1 MLENFPAELFEESTG
16 NIKDNSKSGSRNYDK
31 DGNPI
36 KSKVIYDEDEEFV
49 MRTFELVGIGII
61 AFLAFMVVCCL
72 CCRKNIKDPA
82 VSERSVLLRSF
93 VASEV

>member
-1 MLENFPAELFEESTG
+1 MYTG
-16 NIKDNSKSGSRNYDK
+16 NIKDNHPTESRNYDK

-36 KSKVIYDEDEEFV
+36 RSKVIYDEDEAFM
-49 MRTFELVGIGII
+49 MRTFEIVAIGII
-61 AFLAFMVVCCL
+61 SFLVFMVICCL